1 LKTVVNVP
9 NDFLILEENDGIIV
23 TDFPSKLSQ
32 VTTENPSQPKP
43 LNQGSTLLLFLLSAL
58 LFCACLT
65 ASTLAFVSSFHNERT
80 LEKKS
85 RFSLKFPMNFNS

>member
-23 TDFPSKLSQ
+23 TDFPSKLSEI
-32 VTTENPSQPKP
+32 TTENPTQPKP

-65 ASTLAFVSSFHNERT
+65 ASTLAFVSSFHNKRT

-85 RFSLKFPMNFNS
+85 HFSLKFPMNLNS